1 MLQSGNRRHGPSIR
15 RWSTGVYGRLL
26 NRCNWTAYLI
36 AVDHGLRTDA
46 RLAGGRTKLIFSFW
60 TPERQHKGGS
70 QATMT
75 ADNFHVYS
83 SHALL
88 GHKLALLRDRR
99 TPPARFSQLLKE
111 ISLMLLSHATAD
123 LPTREV
129 PVITPCGL
137 TSQRVLAQRVGFA
150 PILRAGAGMIP
161 AAQELMP
168 GAPIWYLGLYRDET
182 TMRPVRYYDKVESY
196 PPVDIAFILDPM
208 LATGGS
214 AVMAATR
221 LKQKGVDKVV
231 FVGLIAAPEGVK
243 LLHDEHP
250 DVEAYVAALDERLN
264 ESAYI
269 VPGLGDAGD
278 RQNATGANDPTDDPF
293 VPEETAAE
301 LRAQDR
307 LL

>member
-1 MLQSGNRRHGPSIR
+1 M
-15 RWSTGVYGRLL
+15 
-26 NRCNWTAYLI
+26 
-36 AVDHGLRTDA
+36 
-46 RLAGGRTKLIFSFW
+46 
-60 TPERQHKGGS
+60 
-70 QATMT
+70 M

-83 SHALL
+83 GHALL

-129 PVITPCGL
+129 PVITPVGL
-137 TSQRVLAQRVGFA
+137 TTQRVMAKRVGFA

-182 TMRPVRYYDKVESY
+182 TMRPVRYYDKVDGY
-196 PPVDIAFILDPM
+196 PPVDIVYILDPVR
-208 LATGGS
+208 ATGCS
-214 AVMAATR
+214 AVLAGTR
-221 LKQKGVDKVV
+221 NKQQGVNKVSY
-231 FVGLIAAPEGVK
+231 VGLIAAPEGVEY
-243 LLHDEHP
+243 LHSEHP
-250 DVEAYVAALDERLN
+250 DVEVYVAALDERLN
-264 ESAYI
+264 ENAYI

-278 RQNATGANDPTDDPF
+278 RQNATGTNDPTDDPF
-293 VPEETAAE
+293 VPEEIAAE
-301 LRAQDR
+301 MRGQAR

>member
-1 MLQSGNRRHGPSIR
+1 M
-15 RWSTGVYGRLL
+15 
-26 NRCNWTAYLI
+26 
-36 AVDHGLRTDA
+36 
-46 RLAGGRTKLIFSFW
+46 
-60 TPERQHKGGS
+60 
-70 QATMT
+70 M

-83 SHALL
+83 GHALL
-88 GHKLALLRDRR
+88 GHKLAILRDRR

-129 PVITPCGL
+129 PVITPVGL
-137 TSQRVLAQRVGFA
+137 TTQRVLANRVGFA

-182 TMRPVRYYDKVESY
+182 TRRPVRYYDKVEDY

-214 AVMAATR
+214 AVLAAGR
-221 LKQKGVDKVV
+221 LKEKGVREVR

-243 LLHDEHP
+243 HLRSEHP
-250 DVEAYVAALDERLN
+250 DVDIYVAALDERLN
-264 ESAYI
+264 ENAYI

-293 VPEETAAE
+293 VPEEIPMEMRGQA
-301 LRAQDR
+301 R